1 MFPSHSFFNK
11 QHTSSSSLI
20 LNKPINDTEFFIKR
34 SRKRSLFLL
43 LSPSSDSDEYMT
55 HQECSFSASQSDN
68 NHPHNSPSNI
78 SESPINLS
86 HYSPL
91 PPILL
96 DRYDPKANK
105 TDFNADVDRNPAST
119 RSHLSRAAKENK
131 RIDYGLKPEFW
142 KKAEMITAIFN
153 GSIPPLSNAQE
164 LSTDQLIQSINNH
177 NIKHPITQETQR
189 SPTFLNAIISSSSP
203 LFIDTENPN
212 WIKSSSIDTDE
223 SCKNLHKIIQENG
236 ISSAQFIHSTVQ
248 CNVNSSLRVVCDV
261 ECCDYF
267 RFDHRDEEKIE
278 KDKKNGITSRP
289 ECEGALVRLTLQET
303 LMKELLNVQRPFK
316 PVVKIVKIEEIGF
329 SIVYLG
335 YVKNG
340 GSIGKVIKRAWKPEF
355 GPLCAYQGE
364 IIFNKQM
371 EEQLHKGNKYLARV
385 SKDVVI
391 DSSSSVLGNLAAFI
405 NRSCQPNSQFNIW
418 LMNNRPYI
426 MVEVLPEQTIEPGKH
441 ITVNYE
447 LPEGAKCLCA
457 MMENESRKCC
467 LSSLR
472 CQELTSI
479 SSL

>member
-1 MFPSHSFFNK
+1 
-11 QHTSSSSLI
+11 
-20 LNKPINDTEFFIKR
+20 
-34 SRKRSLFLL
+34 
-43 LSPSSDSDEYMT
+43 MT
-55 HQECSFSASQSDN
+55 HQKCSFSVSQSDN

-86 HYSPL
+86 DYSPL
-91 PPILL
+91 PPILA
-96 DRYDPKANK
+96 DRYDYKAK
-105 TDFNADVDRNPAST
+105 ETDFNANVDRNSAST

-131 RIDYGLKPEFW
+131 RIDYGVKPDFL
-142 KKAEMITAIFN
+142 KKAKITADFN
-153 GSIPPLSNAQE
+153 GSVPPLSNAQE
-164 LSTDQLIQSINNH
+164 LSTDELIQSINKH

-189 SPTFLNAIISSSSP
+189 SLTFLNTITSSSSP

-212 WIKSSSIDTDE
+212 WIKSSSIATEE

-248 CNVNSSLRVVCDV
+248 CNVNSLLRVVCDV

-267 RFDHRDEEKIE
+267 RFDHRHGDEEKIE
-278 KDKKNGITSRP
+278 KDKENGITSRP

-340 GSIGKVIKRAWKPEF
+340 GSIENVIKQAWKPEF

-364 IIFNKQM
+364 IIFNEQM
-371 EEQLHKGNKYLARV
+371 KEQLDKGNRYLATV

-418 LMNNRPYI
+418 LMNDRPYI

-447 LPEGAKCLCA
+447 LPKDAECLCA

-467 LSSLR
+467 LGSLKFNAKN
-472 CQELTSI
+472 
-479 SSL
+479 